1 MGEEDKGLHKNPVPR
16 LAGRYIRW
24 TAYGLLILLFSLIQS
39 LPHGLPRIAGV
50 LPVLMVPLTG
60 CIAMQVGPVGGA
72 VAGAAAGFL
81 WDLYASSRLLGFN
94 ALLLLIIGCFSGL
107 LVRLLIRNNLLSALL
122 LVTGSLLVQGLSDWC
137 FNFVLFKEEELLFLL
152 LYDVLP
158 AMAYTL
164 VLSPLVYGL
173 VYGITRILRNRE

>member
-1 MGEEDKGLHKNPVPR
+1 MAEEDKGLHKNPVPR
-16 LAGRYIRW
+16 LTGRYIRW

-39 LPHGLPRIAGV
+39 APHGLPRIMGV
-50 LPVLMVPLTG
+50 LPVLMVPLTV

-72 VAGAAAGFL
+72 SAGIAAGIL

-94 ALLLLIIGCFSGL
+94 ALLLLAIGCASGL

-122 LVTGSLLVQGLSDWC
+122 LICGALLFQGLADWG
-137 FNFVLFKEEELLFLL
+137 FNYLL
-152 LYDVLP
+152 LRQEQPLYVLLHMVLP
-158 AMAYTL
+158 SLGYTF
-164 VLSPLVYGL
+164 VLSPLIYAL